1 MVIFGTVLLGWGT
14 GGWDFRKK
22 KNKPWTAWELWG
34 PDAFLN
40 TCPSYNFSLS
50 LDFFFLYHVRNAHF
64 VSLRFYRAYYA
75 VSGQL
80 GKLDFPSSQSSLHTC
95 SNTYL
100 SWPSLPQPLTP
111 NTPSHC
117 LSISC
122 IACLKTLP
130 PFSSSERCFDSKLEV
145 FKYEFAKVI
154 RNKWRFPAVTCNV
167 SRSGLAALT
176 GQLANML

>member
-1 MVIFGTVLLGWGT
+1 M
-14 GGWDFRKK
+14 
-22 KNKPWTAWELWG
+22 
-34 PDAFLN
+34 
-40 TCPSYNFSLS
+40 
-50 LDFFFLYHVRNAHF
+50 RNAHF

-100 SWPSLPQPLTP
+100 SWPSLPQPLTL

-154 RNKWRFPAVTCNV
+154 RNKWRSLLLLPNSAGSPEREGVPACLSVPNTIPECHC
-167 SRSGLAALT
+167 SRDNPGGERVDAYGERAAVVPEK
-176 GQLANML
+176 